1 MNVPA
6 LKIKCPECGTE
17 DKIKIPVILT
27 GKDAGVL
34 IVCEKCGEPASQ
46 CIIWDEDKGVT
57 RIHYYCKKHDPKSE
71 NS

>member
-34 IVCEKCGEPASQ
+34 IVCEKCNYLLCEFVNDVS
-46 CIIWDEDKGVT
+46 D
-57 RIHYYCKKHDPKSE
+57 
-71 NS
+71 